1 MSRPLSLALWLGC
14 ASAAACAPALPSPES
29 TARAYAN
36 AALAKDARAAY
47 ALMSA
52 RFRGQVP
59 FDKFEPGLEAFAPT
73 TTARLRDATVEWR
86 AVADEDGAAELRLV
100 REDEAWRLDVD
111 PTLVYPQGTARETI
125 RGFARAIARGRLER
139 AAALLCTA
147 LRKSLT
153 PAALAERLSAAS
165 PRGVSGIAEEVR
177 AHLEDLTTDGDS
189 VRVPLGPVTELQLR
203 REPGG
208 WCVAG
213 LP

>member
-1 MSRPLSLALWLGC
+1 MSLAGAKALTLGC
-14 ASAAACAPALPSPES
+14 AVLGCSQGLPAPEN

-36 AALAKDARAAY
+36 AAIARDARAAY

-52 RFRGQVP
+52 RFRGQVL
-59 FDKFEPGLEAFAPT
+59 FDKFEPGLEAYAPT

-100 REDEAWRLDVD
+100 REDDAWRVDAD
-111 PTLVYPQGTARETI
+111 PTLVYPQRTARETA
-125 RGFARAIARGRLER
+125 RGFARALQRGRLER

-153 PAALAERLSAAS
+153 PAALAERLATAS
-165 PRGVSGIAEEVR
+165 PRGALGIADELR
-177 AHLEDLTTDGDS
+177 AHLEDLTPDGES
-189 VRVPLGPVTELQLR
+189 VRAPLGPVTELQLR
-203 REPGG
+203 REQGA
-208 WCVAG
+208 WCVAA